1 MGKADITKRAGI
13 EKRRVGV
20 QGSKTYLPTPVH
32 SPNSLGLRKK
42 KPPSAASPGGTR
54 EPRVTVQTAFVSV
67 PKHLERDLGLYTT
80 ITVSIGAMMGVLFII
95 PGLAA
100 AKGGPSVVLA
110 FLLAGLLVLPAAL
123 SKAEMA
129 TAMPESGGTYLYI
142 DRSMGPLMGTIAG
155 LGAWFSLVFKSAFA
169 LVGLGA
175 YVALILPL
183 PAAELKMV
191 SLGLAVLIIAV
202 NIVGVKQS
210 GHFQALLV
218 SFALFVLV
226 LFGSGGVIRVQPEQF
241 QPFFEKGVSGFLA
254 ATGFVF
260 VSYAGVTKIAS
271 IAEEV
276 ERPDR
281 NLPLGILVSLGVMIP
296 VYVLVTFVVVGVTPP
311 EVLHSSLTPIADAT
325 GQMIGTG
332 GTIGISI
339 IAVLA
344 LVSMANAGVLSS
356 SRFPLAMSRDRL
368 APKSFRQISDR
379 FRTPGRSILI
389 TGGLL
394 LVLIAFVPVLE
405 LAKLASAF
413 KILIFVFTN
422 VALIAFRESEVEEYD
437 PAFESPGYPWVQVF
451 GIVGSVVML
460 TQMGWIPILG
470 AVAIIGGGILWYRFY
485 GRERTEREGVALDA
499 IRRNM
504 RAPLFVRM
512 QQAFSLEDGD
522 VMVAV
527 AESASE
533 AEEQAL
539 LSMGGD
545 VARRWKGRLVATQF
559 EVVPEQIGLQEATE
573 YKATGTNG
581 TFETRVNSFEA
592 LGDVPKE
599 VHEIVCHDASRAA
612 LHFAR
617 THDVQLLLGRASQ
630 GRWRQRMLDA
640 DVDWFVRRCD
650 CEVSF
655 FVPNASTNGRA
666 GAIHDIVV
674 LLPRAP
680 YGPLKAVLADALAQA
695 HDAKIR
701 FLTAMDADVSDAEVD
716 TVQAFHDRLADHCDS
731 STASEIIRTEDVT
744 TGLVDATG
752 SADLAIVGTMARSR
766 IRALFFS
773 NRTADLLE
781 ALPCNVLLVR
791 PQRPREN
798 TQFRRLVERFVF

>member
-1 MGKADITKRAGI
+1 
-13 EKRRVGV
+13 
-20 QGSKTYLPTPVH
+20 
-32 SPNSLGLRKK
+32 
-42 KPPSAASPGGTR
+42 
-54 EPRVTVQTAFVSV
+54 VS
-67 PKHLERDLGLYTT
+67 KHLERDLGLYTT

-110 FLLAGLLVLPAAL
+110 FLVAGLLVLPAAL

-175 YVALILPL
+175 YFALILPL

-226 LFGSGGVIRVQPEQF
+226 IFGSGGVIRVRPEQF
-241 QPFFEKGVSGFLA
+241 QPFFAEGASGFLA

-281 NLPLGILVSLGVMIP
+281 NLPLGILVSLGLMIP
-296 VYVLVTFVVVGVTPP
+296 LYVLVAFVVVGVAPP
-311 EVLHSSLTPIADAT
+311 EGLHSSLTPLADAV
-325 GQMIGTG
+325 GQMIGSG
-332 GTIGISI
+332 GKIGISI

-356 SRFPLAMSRDRL
+356 SRFPLAMSRDQL
-368 APKSFRQISDR
+368 APASFRQISDR

-394 LVLIAFVPVLE
+394 LLLIAFVPVLE

-437 PAFESPGYPWVQVF
+437 PAFTSPGYPWVQVF
-451 GIVGSVVML
+451 GVVGSLLML
-460 TQMGWIPILG
+460 TQMGWVPILG
-470 AVAIIGGGILWYRFY
+470 AVGIIGGGVAWYQVY
-485 GRERTEREGVALDA
+485 GRERTEREGVALEA
-499 IRRNM
+499 LRRNV

-512 QQAFSLEDGD
+512 HDTFSMEPGD
-522 VMVAV
+522 VMVAISDD
-527 AESASE
+527 ATA
-533 AEEQAL
+533 AEEATTL
-539 LSMGGD
+539 AMGAD
-545 VARRWKGRLVATQF
+545 VARLWEGTVLAARF
-559 EVVPEQIGLQEATE
+559 ETVPEQVSLSDAERYVTEADRSFEERVHDLEAT
-573 YKATGTNG
+573 T
-581 TFETRVNSFEA
+581 
-592 LGDVPKE
+592 DVPTEAHE
-599 VHEIVCHDASRAA
+599 VVCHDVGRAA
-612 LHFAR
+612 LNFVR
-617 THDVQLLLGRASQ
+617 SRDVQLMLGTLSP
-630 GRWRQRMLDA
+630 GRWHPEMLGT
-640 DVDWFVRRCD
+640 DVDWFVRKMP
-650 CEVSF
+650 CEVAF
-655 FVPNASTNGRA
+655 FAPHADDGRA
-666 GAIHDIVV
+666 EAPQEIVV

-680 YGPLKAVLADALAQA
+680 YGPMKAFVADALAQA
-695 HDAKIR
+695 HDAQIR
-701 FLTAMDADVSDAEVD
+701 FLTAMGPDGSEEVG

-731 STASEIIRTEDVT
+731 PTSSQIIRTDDVT
-744 TGLVDATG
+744 AGLVEATG
-752 SADLAIVGTMARSR
+752 DADLAVVGTMARSR
-766 IRALFFS
+766 LRDLFFP
-773 NRTADLLE
+773 NRTSDLLA
-781 ALPCNVLLVR
+781 ALPCDVLLVR

-798 TQFRRLVERFVF
+798 TRFRRLVERVVF

>member
-1 MGKADITKRAGI
+1 M
-13 EKRRVGV
+13 
-20 QGSKTYLPTPVH
+20 
-32 SPNSLGLRKK
+32 
-42 KPPSAASPGGTR
+42 
-54 EPRVTVQTAFVSV
+54 

-175 YVALILPL
+175 YFALVLPL

-226 LFGSGGVIRVQPEQF
+226 LFGGGGVIQVEPEQF
-241 QPFFEKGVSGFLA
+241 QPFFAEGASGFLA

-281 NLPLGILVSLGVMIP
+281 NLPLGILVSLGIMIP
-296 VYVLVTFVVVGVTPP
+296 VYVLVAFVVVGVTPP
-311 EVLHSSLTPIADAT
+311 EVLHSSLTPLADAV

-332 GTIGISI
+332 GKIGISI
-339 IAVLA
+339 VAVLA

-368 APKSFRQISDR
+368 APESFRQISDR
-379 FRTPGRSILI
+379 FRTPGRSILV

-422 VALIAFRESEVEEYD
+422 VALIAFRESEVEDYD
-437 PAFESPGYPWVQVF
+437 PAFTSPGYPWVQVF
-451 GIVGSVVML
+451 GIVGSVLML
-460 TQMGWIPILG
+460 TQMGWVPILG
-470 AVAIIGGGILWYRFY
+470 AVGIIGGGIVWYQVY
-485 GRERTEREGVALDA
+485 GRERTEREGVALEA
-499 IRRNM
+499 LRRNL

-512 QQAFSLEDGD
+512 HDTFAMEPGD
-522 VMVAV
+522 VMVAL

-533 AEEQAL
+533 AEERAL
-539 LSMGGD
+539 LAMGAD
-545 VARRWKGRLVATQF
+545 VARLWNGRLLATQF
-559 EVVPEQIGLQEATE
+559 EVVPEQIGLQDATD
-573 YKATGTNG
+573 YKSTDTDG
-581 TFETRVNSFEA
+581 TFETRVHEFEA
-592 LGDVPKE
+592 VSDVPTD
-599 VHEIVCHDASRAA
+599 VHEIVCHDANRAA
-612 LHFAR
+612 LHFSR
-617 THDVQLLLGRASQ
+617 THDVQLLLGLTAK
-630 GRWRQRMLDA
+630 GRWRQQMLDA
-640 DVDWFVRRCD
+640 NVDWFVRRCE
-650 CEVSF
+650 CEVAF
-655 FVPNASTNGRA
+655 YAPDAALDGRA
-666 GAIHDIVV
+666 QPLDEIVI

-680 YGPLKAVLADALAQA
+680 YGPLKAFVADALAQA
-695 HDAKIR
+695 NGASIR
-701 FLTAMDADVSDAEVD
+701 FLTAMGPGASDAEID

-731 STASEIIRTEDVT
+731 PTDSQIIRTPTVT
-744 TGLVDATG
+744 EGLVDATG
-752 SADLAIVGTMARSR
+752 DADLAIVGKMAHSR
-766 IRALFFS
+766 VRNLFFS
-773 NRTADLLE
+773 SRTTVLLN
-781 ALPCNVLLVR
+781 ALPCDVMLVR

-798 TQFRRLVERFVF
+798 TPFRRLVERFVF

>member
-1 MGKADITKRAGI
+1 
-13 EKRRVGV
+13 
-20 QGSKTYLPTPVH
+20 
-32 SPNSLGLRKK
+32 
-42 KPPSAASPGGTR
+42 
-54 EPRVTVQTAFVSV
+54 VS
-67 PKHLERDLGLYTT
+67 KHLERDLGLYTT

-175 YVALILPL
+175 YFTLVLPL
-183 PAAELKMV
+183 PPAQLKMV
-191 SLGLAVLIIAV
+191 SLGLAVLIIAI
-202 NIVGVKQS
+202 NIFGVKQS

-241 QPFFEKGVSGFLA
+241 QPFFSEGTGGFLA

-281 NLPLGILVSLGVMIP
+281 NLPLGILVSLGLMIP
-296 VYVLVTFVVVGVTPP
+296 VYVIVTFVVVGVTPP
-311 EVLHSSLTPIADAT
+311 EVLHSSLTPLADAVD
-325 GQMIGTG
+325 QMIGTG
-332 GTIGISI
+332 GKIGISI

-356 SRFPLAMSRDRL
+356 SRFPLAMSRDQL
-368 APKSFRQISDR
+368 APDSFRKISDR

-394 LVLIAFVPVLE
+394 LLLIAFVPVLE

-422 VALIAFRESEVEEYD
+422 VALIAFRESEVESYD
-437 PAFESPGYPWVQVF
+437 PAFKSPGYPWVQVF
-451 GIVGSVVML
+451 GIVGSLLML
-460 TQMGWIPILG
+460 TQMSWVPILG
-470 AVAIIGGGILWYRFY
+470 ALGIIGGGIAWYQVY
-485 GRERTEREGVALDA
+485 GRERTEREGVALEA
-499 IRRNM
+499 LRRNM

-512 QQAFSLEDGD
+512 NETFSMETGD
-522 VMVAV
+522 VMVALP
-527 AESASE
+527 EGMT
-533 AEEQAL
+533 EEMERTI
-539 LSMGGD
+539 LSRGAD
-545 VARRWKGRLVATQF
+545 VARSWNGRLLAAQF
-559 EVVPEQIGLQEATE
+559 EVVPEQISLEDATE
-573 YKATGTNG
+573 YKAADRTD
-581 TFETRVNSFEA
+581 TFEARVGRFEA
-592 LGDVPKE
+592 LRDLPLE
-599 VHEIVCHDASRAA
+599 THEIVCHDARRAA
-612 LHFAR
+612 LHFVQ
-617 THDVQLLLGRASQ
+617 THDVQLMLGTVRP
-630 GRWRQRMLDA
+630 GRWQSSVLDTNIE
-640 DVDWFVRRCD
+640 WFVRKMP
-650 CEVSF
+650 CEVAF
-655 FVPNASTNGRA
+655 FSTKGRSNGA
-666 GAIHDIVV
+666 GDPPEEIVV

-680 YGPLKAVLADALAQA
+680 YGPLKVFIADALAQA
-695 HDAKIR
+695 HGGRIR
-701 FLTAMDADVSDAEVD
+701 LLTAMGSTDLPDEELN
-716 TVQAFHDRLADHCDS
+716 TVQSVHDRLANHCDS
-731 STASEIIRTEDVT
+731 PTSSQIIQPDNVM
-744 TGLVDATG
+744 TGLVEATG
-752 SADLAIVGTMARSR
+752 DADLAIIGKMARSR
-766 IRALFFS
+766 LRNLLFSGRAS
-773 NRTADLLE
+773 VLLDT
-781 ALPCNVLLVR
+781 LPCDVLLAR

-798 TQFRRLVERFVF
+798 APFRRLIERAVF

>member
-1 MGKADITKRAGI
+1 M
-13 EKRRVGV
+13 
-20 QGSKTYLPTPVH
+20 
-32 SPNSLGLRKK
+32 
-42 KPPSAASPGGTR
+42 
-54 EPRVTVQTAFVSV
+54 

-175 YVALILPL
+175 YVALVLPL

-191 SLGLAVLIIAV
+191 SLGLAVLIIGV
-202 NIVGVKQS
+202 NIIGVKQS

-311 EVLHSSLTPIADAT
+311 EVLHSSLTPIADAM

-512 QQAFSLEDGD
+512 QQAFSLADGD

-617 THDVQLLLGRASQ
+617 THDVQLLLG
-630 GRWRQRMLDA
+630 
-640 DVDWFVRRCD
+640 
-650 CEVSF
+650 
-655 FVPNASTNGRA
+655 
-666 GAIHDIVV
+666 
-674 LLPRAP
+674 
-680 YGPLKAVLADALAQA
+680 LA
-695 HDAKIR
+695 
-701 FLTAMDADVSDAEVD
+701 
-716 TVQAFHDRLADHCDS
+716 
-731 STASEIIRTEDVT
+731 
-744 TGLVDATG
+744 
-752 SADLAIVGTMARSR
+752 
-766 IRALFFS
+766 
-773 NRTADLLE
+773 
-781 ALPCNVLLVR
+781 
-791 PQRPREN
+791 
-798 TQFRRLVERFVF
+798 

>member
-1 MGKADITKRAGI
+1 
-13 EKRRVGV
+13 
-20 QGSKTYLPTPVH
+20 
-32 SPNSLGLRKK
+32 
-42 KPPSAASPGGTR
+42 
-54 EPRVTVQTAFVSV
+54 V

-142 DRSMGPLMGTIAG
+142 DRSMGPLMGTITG

-175 YVALILPL
+175 YFAIVLPL
-183 PAAELKMV
+183 PAAGLKTL
-191 SLGLAVLIIAV
+191 SLGLAALIIVV
-202 NIVGVKQS
+202 NILGVKQS

-218 SFALFVLV
+218 SSALFVLALV
-226 LFGSGGVIRVQPEQF
+226 GSGGVIRVRPEQF
-241 QPFFEKGVSGFLA
+241 QPFFAEGSGGFLA

-281 NLPLGILVSLGVMIP
+281 NLPLGILVSLGLMIP

-311 EVLHSSLTPIADAT
+311 EELHSSLTPLADAV
-325 GQMIGTG
+325 GQMIGPG
-332 GTIGISI
+332 GAIGMSI
-339 IAVLA
+339 VAVLA

-368 APKSFRQISDR
+368 APDSFRTINDR

-394 LVLIAFVPVLE
+394 LGLIAFVPVLE

-422 VALIAFRESEVEEYD
+422 VALIAFRESDVEDYD
-437 PAFESPGYPWVQVF
+437 PSFESPGYPWVQWF
-451 GIVGSVVML
+451 GIAGSLLML
-460 TQMGWIPILG
+460 TQMGWVPILG
-470 AVAIIGGGILWYRFY
+470 ALGIIGGGTVWYQVY
-485 GRERTEREGVALDA
+485 GRERTEREGVALAA

-512 QQAFSLEDGD
+512 RETFSMETGN

-527 AESASE
+527 SAD
-533 AEEQAL
+533 ATPEEERAT
-539 LSMGGD
+539 LSMGAAL
-545 VARRWKGRLVATQF
+545 ARRWNGTVLAARF
-559 EVVPEQIGLQEATE
+559 ETVPEQVSLSDAASEVTAADRGFEERVHDLEAVRNVS
-573 YKATGTNG
+573 A
-581 TFETRVNSFEA
+581 EA
-592 LGDVPKE
+592 HE
-599 VHEIVCHDASRAA
+599 VVCHDAGRAA
-612 LHFAR
+612 LNFVR
-617 THDVQLLLGRASQ
+617 TRDVRLMLGAAAP
-630 GRWRQRMLDA
+630 GRWRQTMLGVDT
-640 DVDWFVRRCD
+640 DWFVRKAP
-650 CEVSF
+650 CEVAF
-655 FVPNASTNGRA
+655 YAATDATDGRVEA
-666 GAIHDIVV
+666 PEEIVV

-680 YGPLKAVLADALAQA
+680 YGPLKALVADALAQSRQPTGGRV
-695 HDAKIR
+695 R
-701 FLTAMDADVSDAEVD
+701 FLTAMAADASDDEAA
-716 TVQAFHDRLADHCDS
+716 TVQAFHDRLAGHCDS
-731 STASEIIRTEDVT
+731 PTASRIVRTDDVT
-744 TGLVDATG
+744 AGLVEATG
-752 SADLAIVGTMARSR
+752 DADLAVVGTLARSR
-766 IRALFFS
+766 LRDLLFS
-773 NRTADLLE
+773 NRTADLQR
-781 ALPCNVLLVR
+781 ALPCDVLLVR
-791 PQRPREN
+791 PQRPRQN
-798 TQFRRLVERFVF
+798 KPIRRLVERYVF

>member
-1 MGKADITKRAGI
+1 MPSPADPPWQKRTASVPWG
-13 EKRRVGV
+13 EKETRSPHVVRRISV
-20 QGSKTYLPTPVH
+20 
-32 SPNSLGLRKK
+32 
-42 KPPSAASPGGTR
+42 GTR
-54 EPRVTVQTAFVSV
+54 PVT
-67 PKHLERDLGLYTT
+67 KHLERDLGLYTT

-100 AKGGPSVVLA
+100 AKGGPSVVFA

-175 YVALILPL
+175 YFTLFLPL
-183 PAAELKMV
+183 PPAQLKMV
-191 SLGLAVLIIAV
+191 SLGLAALIIAI
-202 NIVGVKQS
+202 NIFGVKQS

-226 LFGSGGVIRVQPEQF
+226 LLGGGSIIRVQPDQF
-241 QPFFEKGVSGFLA
+241 QPFFSKGAGGFLA

-281 NLPLGILVSLGVMIP
+281 NLPLGILVSLGLMIP
-296 VYVLVTFVVVGVTPP
+296 VYVIVTFVVVGVTPP
-311 EVLHSSLTPIADAT
+311 DVLHSSLTPLADAVD
-325 GQMIGTG
+325 QIIGSG
-332 GTIGISI
+332 GKIGISI

-356 SRFPLAMSRDRL
+356 SRFPLAMSRDQL
-368 APKSFRQISDR
+368 APDSFRKISDR

-394 LVLIAFVPVLE
+394 LLLIAFVPVLE

-422 VALIAFRESEVEEYD
+422 VALIAFRESEVESYD

-451 GIVGSVVML
+451 GIVGSVLML
-460 TQMGWIPILG
+460 TQMGWVPILG
-470 AVAIIGGGILWYRFY
+470 ALGIIGGGVGWYQVY
-485 GRERTEREGVALDA
+485 GRQRTEREGVALEA
-499 IRRNM
+499 LRRNM

-512 QQAFSLEDGD
+512 HDTFSMEPGD

-527 AESASE
+527 SEEASP
-533 AEEQAL
+533 EEERTT
-539 LSMGGD
+539 LSMGAD
-545 VARRWKGRLVATQF
+545 IARRWEGQVLATRF
-559 EVVPEQIGLQEATE
+559 ETVPEQMSLSDAEGHVTEADRSFEDRVHDLEATSNVP
-573 YKATGTNG
+573 A
-581 TFETRVNSFEA
+581 EA
-592 LGDVPKE
+592 
-599 VHEIVCHDASRAA
+599 HEIVCHDAARAA

-617 THDVQLLLGRASQ
+617 TRDVQLVLGTIVP
-630 GRWRQRMLDA
+630 GRWHREMLNTDA
-640 DVDWFVRRCD
+640 DWFVRKMP
-650 CEVSF
+650 CEVAF
-655 FVPNASTNGRA
+655 FAPHSTNG
-666 GAIHDIVV
+666 GVESLQEIVV

-680 YGPLKAVLADALAQA
+680 YGPMKAFVTDALAQA
-695 HDAKIR
+695 HDARIR
-701 FLTAMDADVSDAEVD
+701 FLTAMGPDGSDDEIS
-716 TVQAFHDRLADHCDS
+716 TVQAFHDRLAEHCDS
-731 STASEIIRTEDVT
+731 PTSSQIIRTDDIVD
-744 TGLVDATG
+744 GLVEATG
-752 SADLAIVGTMARSR
+752 NADLAVVGTMARSR
-766 IRALFFS
+766 LRDLFVS
-773 NRTADLLE
+773 NRTTDLLE

-791 PQRPREN
+791 PRRPRAN
-798 TQFRRLVERFVF
+798 TPFRRIIERFVF